1 MKKYLALGFSAIL
14 FAGGANAQYGRG
26 LRVDPEGWKHCKFM
40 APMTRDVYTNLPR
53 AASVQKWTPV
63 PSTQGNT
70 GTCVA
75 WASTYCAA
83 TICWAQKNGVTNR
96 QTITKNAML
105 PAYTYLHIK
114 QSGDTYCQNGS
125 DGESAA
131 RFLQTT
137 GALKYSSN
145 SEKCCLNGNPSNASE
160 ASQNKITSYTTL
172 FYDWPIKRNTAN
184 VIKVKKA
191 IAEGRPVI
199 FGMMLPNSFMEE
211 RNFDSQGL
219 YKPTENLNSV
229 SEDGGHEMCIV
240 AYDDDKFGGA
250 FLVQNSWGTDWAYK
264 GYFWLTYSIFVNTVV
279 DAHSLYVPIASAAN
293 NTVDLTTSK
302 LDFST
307 TGANSGCGYG
317 GNDGGNDG
325 GGNNGYDDYYN
336 NDYNYDDGGYDN
348 NNYGYDDYGYDDYG
362 YDNYDN
368 YYDGNYSYDNNDDYY
383 YDPYGGFDNNNNYNY
398 YDNYNNYADDYSN
411 YYDNDY
417 NSYYNDGSDGC
428 WNDYDYNNYNYD
440 YGQNDYDYYNNNYNN
455 YSDNDYNYDLYDNNQ
470 NWDQNYNDYNNY
482 YNNNSDY
489 DYGYDDYGG
498 YSDYG
503 NYDYYG
509 DYDCSSYSRGI
520 TPKGD
525 TVNVYRFQGNIRLQ
539 LNDKSYMSGSLNKET
554 GVIEIPEKYKSG
566 TRFRILIGNNQPAY
580 VYVFGTDLTN
590 KVYNIFPQ
598 SKMISPFLEYK
609 NSCVAFP
616 DEKHFIEMDNTD
628 GTDYLYVLY
637 SLVPINIDKLRQRM
651 EAEQGDYETK
661 IFKALGPKAF
671 SIKDSKFMGDK
682 VFRFSSSTPSKEIL
696 VAIVKFNHVK

>member
-398 YDNYNNYADDYSN
+398 YDITIITI
-411 YYDNDY
+411 
-417 NSYYNDGSDGC
+417 
-428 WNDYDYNNYNYD
+428 
-440 YGQNDYDYYNNNYNN
+440 
-455 YSDNDYNYDLYDNNQ
+455 
-470 NWDQNYNDYNNY
+470 
-482 YNNNSDY
+482 
-489 DYGYDDYGG
+489 
-498 YSDYG
+498 
-503 NYDYYG
+503 
-509 DYDCSSYSRGI
+509 I
-520 TPKGD
+520 TPTIIPTITTTITTAITTTAAMVVGTIMTTIITTMI
-525 TVNVYRFQGNIRLQ
+525 TVR
-539 LNDKSYMSGSLNKET
+539 
-554 GVIEIPEKYKSG
+554 
-566 TRFRILIGNNQPAY
+566 
-580 VYVFGTDLTN
+580 
-590 KVYNIFPQ
+590 
-598 SKMISPFLEYK
+598 MIMIITTIITTIIAIMITIMT
-609 NSCVAFP
+609 C
-616 DEKHFIEMDNTD
+616 MT
-628 GTDYLYVLY
+628 T
-637 SLVPINIDKLRQRM
+637 
-651 EAEQGDYETK
+651 TK
-661 IFKALGPKAF
+661 IGIRITTITTIITTIIPIMTMVTMITADTAIMAIMIIMAITIAQATAAESHRKA
-671 SIKDSKFMGDK
+671 
-682 VFRFSSSTPSKEIL
+682 IL
-696 VAIVKFNHVK
+696 